1 MITIVVGYACLGL
14 LVGMLTGL
22 TSSPIT
28 TTVVASIFTL
38 AGGSIAPFIGKPNAE
53 RKILGASLSGFAI
66 LCLLG
71 VLSGV
76 YLKVNKKLSLTPE
89 AAAADVPYLKKL
101 DLSEIDRINVQYRN
115 GELAPQEAYSRL
127 WDQVQKGQ

>member
-1 MITIVVGYACLGL
+1 MMIVVGYACLGL

-28 TTVVASIFTL
+28 TTILASIFTL
-38 AGGSIAPFIGKPNAE
+38 AGGSIATLLGKSDTE
-53 RKILGASLSGFAI
+53 RKIFGASLSGFAL

-76 YLKVNKKLSLTPE
+76 YLKVNKKLSLTHE
-89 AAAADVPYLKKL
+89 SSAADVIYLKKL
-101 DLSEIDRINVQYRN
+101 DLSEMDRINVQYRN
-115 GELAPQEAYSRL
+115 GELAPQDAYRRL
-127 WDQVQKGQ
+127 WEEIQKGR